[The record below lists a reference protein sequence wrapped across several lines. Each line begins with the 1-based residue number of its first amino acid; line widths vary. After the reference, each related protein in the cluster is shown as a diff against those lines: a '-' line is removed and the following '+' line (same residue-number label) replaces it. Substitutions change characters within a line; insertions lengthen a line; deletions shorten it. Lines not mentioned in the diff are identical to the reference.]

1 MDAMDETGDELAWLD
16 DDRHDD
22 DVWLCY
28 DCGAD
33 DPDDPDDPAQLR
45 FCAACAHGYCHA
57 CFETHVCARA
67 SEE

>member
-1 MDAMDETGDELAWLD
+1 MDEADDLA
-16 DDRHDD
+16 
-22 DVWLCY
+22 WLCY

-33 DPDDPDDPAQLR
+33 EPDDPAQLR
-45 FCAACAHGYCHA
+45 FCAACEHGYCHA